1 MERLGLTLDNKA
13 RLVALLTA
21 IFGAAAL
28 RLVPHPPNFSPI
40 AAMALFAGAY
50 MPRNLLAFVAPFGAL
65 ILSDVALGGFY
76 PGMNFVYLS
85 FALTVLIGWAVASRK
100 TPLTIGAAA
109 VAGSILF
116 FILTNFG
123 MWLFSGIYPV
133 TQAGL
138 IACYVAAIPF
148 FQNTLAGDLFYTA
161 LLFGGFALAE
171 RILPAIRKRPLV
183 AS

>member
-1 MERLGLTLDNKA
+1 MERPGLTLDNKA

-21 IFGAAAL
+21 ILAAAAL

-50 MPRNLLAFVAPFGAL
+50 MPRKLLAFVAPFGAL
-65 ILSDVALGGFY
+65 ILSDIALGGFY

-85 FALTVLIGWAVASRK
+85 FALTVLIGWAVARRK
-100 TPLTIGAAA
+100 TPLTIGAGA
-109 VAGSILF
+109 VAGSVLF
-116 FILTNFG
+116 FVLTNFG
-123 MWLFSGIYPV
+123 MWLFSGIYPL
-133 TQAGL
+133 TSAGL
-138 IACYVAAIPF
+138 AACYVAAVPF

-171 RILPAIRKRPLV
+171 RLVPAIRQRPLV